1 MKNIYLKFGL
11 ICLLFFG
18 LVSCNNDT
26 TESLFSDSPADR
38 IAQKN
43 SELLNLLLKENNGF
57 KGVYF
62 PKNDEFGGFTF
73 YMKFN
78 ADGTVNMTSD
88 FDAETAIETSSYEVR
103 YGATTELVFT
113 TRNHIQ
119 KVSNPDLP
127 GLIGTGFK
135 GTSVFQYFG
144 NANGVITLK
153 DVRNSETGRFE
164 LTPSGLANFNT
175 ESVQKVQ
182 SSLAQRQNILP
193 KPTSSVFQVL
203 KIKKGNK
210 ESNFNF
216 NYDAFRLYASPRVLV
231 EGDVLSI
238 KEFNFGIAFTGDGLM
253 ISPSLE
259 FDGESYTNFTY
270 NAATSS
276 YVSTVNGSTA
286 TILFDAEPAFI
297 SEDVNELLELGPTGF
312 LYQPGLGSNPLTSL
326 GHDNVL
332 KQITTNFQT
341 TGYGTWTVRQY
352 QLIIDFESDNCDTYL
367 YIQLVRAADGARF
380 NSFFCFERGVITNR
394 KLFLKYSGP
403 TAGNSVI
410 FEPLVMPLLNFF
422 KSSKGLIYTDE
433 GSFSSSAA
441 SYINRAG
448 TFTSLDNPSIRVYGL
463 WFG

>member
-1 MKNIYLKFGL
+1 MKKIYIKFGF
-11 ICLLFFG
+11 ICLMFLGF
-18 LVSCNNDT
+18 VSCNNDGAET
-26 TESLFSDSPADR
+26 LFADSPADR

-43 SELLNLLLKENNGF
+43 SELLNLLLAEPNGY
-57 KGVYF
+57 KGIYF

-88 FDAETAIETSSYEVR
+88 FNDETAIASSSFEVR
-103 YGATTELVFT
+103 YGSAPELVFT

-119 KVSNPDLP
+119 KVSDPDYP
-127 GLIGTGFK
+127 GLIGSGFK

-144 NANGVITLK
+144 NENGLLTFK
-153 DVRNSETGRFE
+153 DVRNANTGRFE

-182 SSLAQRQNILP
+182 SSLAQRQNLLP
-193 KPTSSVFQVL
+193 TPSSSVFQVL

-216 NYDAFRLYASPRVLV
+216 NYDAFRLYASPRVRL
-231 EGDVLSI
+231 EGDVISVQ
-238 KEFNFGIAFTGDGLM
+238 EFNFGIAFTGDGLI
-253 ISPSLE
+253 ISPSLQ

-270 NAATSS
+270 DVATLS

-286 TILFDAEPAFI
+286 TILFDNEPAFI
-297 SEDVNELLELGPTGF
+297 GEDVNELLDLGPTGF
-312 LYQPGLGSNPLTSL
+312 LYRPALGKNPLTSPGYDLMISQVNENL
-326 GHDNVL
+326 GAIGFSFVEL
-332 KQITTNFQT
+332 
-341 TGYGTWTVRQY
+341 
-352 QLIIDFESDNCDTYL
+352 QLILDFESDDCDTYL
-367 YIQLVRAADGARF
+367 FIRVRRDSDGATF
-380 NSFFCFERGVITNR
+380 TTFYCYEKAVIQDR
-394 KLFLKYSGP
+394 KLFLTYLGPSG
-403 TAGNSVI
+403 GNATFLEARLAPI
-410 FEPLVMPLLNFF
+410 INFF
-422 KSSKGLIYTDE
+422 NSSKGLIYSDE

-448 TFTSLDNPSIRVYGL
+448 TFTSLDNPSIRIYGL

>member
-1 MKNIYLKFGL
+1 MKKIYIKFSF
-11 ICLLFFG
+11 ICLVFLG

-26 TESLFSDSPADR
+26 TESLFTDSPADR

-43 SELLNLLLKENNGF
+43 SELLNLLVKENNGY

-103 YGATTELVFT
+103 FGTTTELVFT

-119 KVSNPDLP
+119 KVSNPELE
-127 GLIGTGFK
+127 GLIGSGFK

-144 NANGVITLK
+144 NENGVITLK

-175 ESVQKVQ
+175 ESVIKVQ
-182 SSLAQRQNILP
+182 ASLAQRQNILP

-203 KIKKGNK
+203 KIKNGTK

-216 NYDAFRLYASPRVLV
+216 NYDAFRQYASPRVRV
-231 EGDVLSI
+231 EGDVISI
-238 KEFNFGIAFTGDGLM
+238 KEFNFGIAFTENGLI

-259 FDGESYTNFTY
+259 FDGVSYTNFTY

-276 YVSTVNGSTA
+276 YVSTVNGTSA
-286 TILFDAEPAFI
+286 TILFDSQPAFI
-297 SEDVNELLELGPTGF
+297 GEDVNQLLDLGPTGF
-312 LYQPGLGSNPLTSL
+312 LYRPALGKNPLTSSGFDLMIAQVNANL
-326 GHDNVL
+326 GAIGFSFVEL
-332 KQITTNFQT
+332 
-341 TGYGTWTVRQY
+341 
-352 QLIIDFESDNCDTYL
+352 QLILDFESDDCDTYL
-367 YIQLVRAADGARF
+367 FIRVRRISDGAQF
-380 NSFFCFERGVITNR
+380 STFYCYEKAVIQDR
-394 KLFLKYSGP
+394 KLFLKYLGPSG
-403 TAGNSVI
+403 GNATFLEARLKPI
-410 FEPLVMPLLNFF
+410 TDFF
-422 KSSKGLIYTDE
+422 RSTKGLIYTDE
-433 GSFSSSAA
+433 GSFSTSTSNF
-441 SYINRAG
+441 INRAG
-448 TFTSLDNPSIRVYGL
+448 TFTSLDNPSIRIYGL